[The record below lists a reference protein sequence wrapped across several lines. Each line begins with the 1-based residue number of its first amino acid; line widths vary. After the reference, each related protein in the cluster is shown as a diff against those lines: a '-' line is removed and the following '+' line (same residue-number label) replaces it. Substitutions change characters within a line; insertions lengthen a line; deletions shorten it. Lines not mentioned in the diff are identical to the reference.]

1 MSFHKLTG
9 FSVTAVL
16 HFWQKQGRLSRLSE
30 EKEIEMRPERI
41 AAIVG
46 VAESDLGL
54 TPGKTALQLQAQAA
68 KAALEDAGLEKSDVD
83 ALFTAGNWSWSPNL
97 MLAEYLGIQP
107 KYTDGT
113 NIGGSSFEAH
123 VGHALAGIEAGRFDV
138 ALIAYGSTQRSDRS
152 RNRPIA
158 EATLAEQYER
168 PYGLPTP
175 VGAYALAAMRHMHQ
189 YGTTSEQLA
198 EIAVAT
204 RKWAAMNEKAMM
216 RDPITI
222 EDVLN
227 SRWIAEPLHLL
238 DCCLVTDGGGAVVV
252 ASAER
257 ARNMRKAP
265 VWVLGHGEAHT
276 HNSIANMPDLA
287 THQAAIASGQ
297 AAFTMAGLTPAD
309 IDVSEIYDSFTI
321 TVLMTL
327 EALGFCGRG
336 EGGAFVSGQ
345 RTAPGGPFPLNT
357 NGGGLSYCH
366 PGMYG
371 IFLLIEATRQLRG
384 ECGPRQVENARIAL
398 AHGTGGV
405 LSSAAT
411 VILGKDS

>member
-1 MSFHKLTG
+1 MT
-9 FSVTAVL
+9 
-16 HFWQKQGRLSRLSE
+16 
-30 EKEIEMRPERI
+30 RPQ

-46 VAESDLGL
+46 VAESDLGR
-54 TPGKTALQLQAQAA
+54 TPDKTVLQLQHQAA
-68 KAALEDAGLEKSDVD
+68 RAALNDAGLSFDDVD
-83 ALFTAGNWSWSPNL
+83 ALFCAGNWAWSPNM
-97 MLAEYLGIQP
+97 MLAEYLGIRP
-107 KYTDGT
+107 KYTDST

-123 VGHALAGIEAGRFDV
+123 LGHAVAGIESGLFDV
-138 ALIAYGSTQRSDRS
+138 ALITYGSTQRSERS
-152 RNRPIA
+152 RGRGGF
-158 EATLAEQYER
+158 TFKLTEQFE
-168 PYGLPTP
+168 PPFGLPTP
-175 VGAYALAAMRHMHQ
+175 VGAYALAATRHMYE

-198 EIAVAT
+198 EVAVAT

-227 SRWIAEPLHLL
+227 SRMVCEPLHLL

-252 ASAER
+252 TTAER
-257 ARNMRKAP
+257 ARNTRHTP

-276 HNSIANMPDLA
+276 HNTITNMPDLA
-287 THQAAIASGQ
+287 THQAAVASGRD
-297 AAFTMAGLTPAD
+297 AFAMAGLTTAD
-309 IDVSEIYDSFTI
+309 IDVAEIYDSFTI
-321 TVLMTL
+321 TVIMTL

-336 EGGAFVSGQ
+336 EGGSFVSGQ
-345 RTAPGGPFPLNT
+345 RTAPGGPFPMNT

-384 ECGPRQVENARIAL
+384 ECGSRQVEGARIAL

-405 LSSAAT
+405 LSSGAT
-411 VILGKDS
+411 VILGKD

>member
-252 ASAER
+252 ASARR
-257 ARNMRKAP
+257 ARNARKKP
-265 VWVLGHGEAHT
+265 VWVLGHGETHT
-276 HNSIANMPDLA
+276 HYSITNMPDLTLTGA
-287 THQAAIASGQ
+287 VQSGRAALE
-297 AAFTMAGLTPAD
+297 MAGVTRD
-309 IDVSEIYDSFTI
+309 EIDVVEIYDSRTI
-321 TVLMTL
+321 TVLLTL
-327 EALGFCGRG
+327 EALGFCQPG

-371 IFLLIEATRQLRG
+371 IFLLIEATRQVRG
-384 ECGPRQVENARIAL
+384 ECGPRQVPDAKIAL

-405 LSSAAT
+405 LSSSAT
-411 VILGKDS
+411 VILGRES